1 MSKFSWGDAQRR
13 RTDAAQQAANSALTQ
28 QQLRERIERDRQEIT
43 DQIVK
48 PFLQAMATAGN
59 PGSQRHQSLR
69 RVRTWNGTVGRTDYT
84 VSTDESWRCVMSVTT
99 GYQEETHHTCESTPG
114 GFLNQHLFVGQ
125 ALQDAL
131 LQLLIQHRV
140 PIPRS

>member
-1 MSKFSWGDAQRR
+1 MSNYSWSDAQRR
-13 RTDAAQQAANSALTQ
+13 RTDAAQQAADSALTQ

-69 RVRTWNGTVGRTDYT
+69 GVRTWNGTVGRTDYT
-84 VSTDESWRCVMSVTT
+84 VSTDGSWRCHASFPR
-99 GYQEETHHTCESTPG
+99 GYQEEAHHLCESTPG
-114 GFLNQHLFVGQ
+114 GFLNQHLLVGQ
-125 ALQDAL
+125 AFQDAL